1 MTDAA
6 TITAPTVM
14 GRERR
19 EKSREVRSTGARNR
33 TIKRM
38 LIGGV
43 LAYIIQFSFC
53 VNHCVFPN
61 TFIGVAAGDT
71 TSSTTQIS
79 TYNTVPYGYYLWMLL
94 AVVPLLILLVGIILC
109 CLYGKNPQIL
119 SVLHNSSRRPAVL
132 HNSSRRPAADNTL
145 EQPTVVDA
153 SPNDNFQLSFIIPPY
168 TEGPPTPPPGYEEY
182 EFPPPPYAA
191 NPSSQDNLM

>member
-79 TYNTVPYGYYLWMLL
+79 TYNTVPYGYYLWVLL
-94 AVVPLLILLVGIILC
+94 AVPLLIFLLVILLC
-109 CLYGKNPQIL
+109 CLYGRNPQIR
-119 SVLHNSSRRPAVL
+119 SVL

>member
-71 TSSTTQIS
+71 TSTGDTTSSTHEIS
-79 TYNTVPYGYYLWMLL
+79 TYNNTTPYGYYLWLVVAVPLCILFFGMLL
-94 AVVPLLILLVGIILC
+94 C
-109 CLYGKNPQIL
+109 CRHPK
-119 SVLHNSSRRPAVL
+119 SSETLAELP
-132 HNSSRRPAADNTL
+132 PADNTL